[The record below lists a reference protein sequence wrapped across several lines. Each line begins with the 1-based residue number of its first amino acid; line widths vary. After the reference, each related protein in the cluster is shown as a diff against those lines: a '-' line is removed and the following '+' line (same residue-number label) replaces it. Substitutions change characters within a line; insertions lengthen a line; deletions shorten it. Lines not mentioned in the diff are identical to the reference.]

1 MDHLLVK
8 QIMSV
13 YLRFPKTGKPNIKFI
28 NFTLTA
34 LRLKGLEVSLGAK
47 LKAGNV
53 QMVSA
58 IIFYSAV
65 GIICF
70 ALLPIANFP
79 PHIGI
84 IGVLSLITACGLF
97 KKRVWTIWFGMV
109 LFFVATTFSM
119 YTLYYLWQNLVFA
132 ASMAVYLVLTWV
144 FTAYMVSKREAL
156 EK

>member
-1 MDHLLVK
+1 
-8 QIMSV
+8 
-13 YLRFPKTGKPNIKFI
+13 
-28 NFTLTA
+28 
-34 LRLKGLEVSLGAK
+34 VSLGAK
-47 LKAGNV
+47 LKASNV
-53 QMVSA
+53 QIISA

-84 IGVLSLITACGLF
+84 IGVLSLITAYGLF
-97 KKRVWTIWFGMV
+97 KKRVWTIWFGIV

-119 YTLYYLWQNLVFA
+119 YTLYYLWQNLFFA
-132 ASMAVYLVLTWV
+132 ASMAAYLILTWV
-144 FTAYMVSKREAL
+144 FTAYMVSKRETL